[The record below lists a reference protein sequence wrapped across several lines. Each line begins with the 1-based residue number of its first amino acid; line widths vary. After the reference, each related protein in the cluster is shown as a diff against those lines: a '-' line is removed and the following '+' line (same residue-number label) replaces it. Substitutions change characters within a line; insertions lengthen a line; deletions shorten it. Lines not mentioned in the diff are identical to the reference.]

1 MAVEYFEIVPGAP
14 LVFRCNRLNANLSSK
29 ACIANFTTCFNLAC
43 RGCPI
48 GDKQAHGE
56 KTGAINRFQAP
67 ALVCTRCERQG
78 GRLIAGGLC
87 VPCINRQ
94 AEAIK
99 QRNAKG
105 TYPSKVA
112 NALFEC
118 NGLLKG
124 HFTRTISERVQRQ
137 SQCAPRLTRFADGA
151 FVAGTFTGRP
161 EFERW
166 LARCH
171 PSTTVV
177 DFEQGQSLAELAG
190 YPAPLH
196 LMGVRNF
203 AEAHCKRE
211 SSTLG
216 SLLVVT

>member
-1 MAVEYFEIVPGAP
+1 VD
-14 LVFRCNRLNANLSSK
+14 AN
-29 ACIANFTTCFNLAC
+29 C
-43 RGCPI
+43 RSCPI
-48 GDKQAHGE
+48 GAEHARGSKP
-56 KTGAINRFQAP
+56 GAAVRFQPP
-67 ALVCTRCERQG
+67 ALVCTRCERRG
-78 GRLIAGGLC
+78 WRLVASLC

-105 TYPSKVA
+105 TYPTKVA

-118 NGLLKG
+118 IALLEGK
-124 HFTRTISERVQRQ
+124 FTRTISERVQRQ

-151 FVAGTFTGRP
+151 FVSATFTGRP

-171 PSTTVV
+171 PSATVV

-203 AEAHCKRE
+203 AEAHCKGY
-211 SSTLG
+211 SPTLRG
-216 SLLVVT
+216 VS